1 MLHDEW
7 LDAKCMVLLKFLLT
21 FSGYSLSMK
30 MTNWHRSLS
39 AMEDKIQNCK
49 MSVNRFIF

>member
-7 LDAKCMVLLKFLLT
+7 LDAKFMVLVTFLLT
-21 FSGYSLSMK
+21 FSGYSLSTK
-30 MTNWHRSLS
+30 VKNWHRYLS

-49 MSVNRFIF
+49 MSVNWFTF